1 MVKYA
6 FDEDD
11 DEDDGTAALGLGLLP
26 PDIQAATTW
35 EVAVTNIKDE
45 IFGKYLGAGFE
56 KPRG

>member
-1 MVKYA
+1 MIMMTIIMSMVKYA

-35 EVAVTNIKDE
+35 EVAVTNIED
-45 IFGKYLGAGFE
+45 
-56 KPRG
+56 